1 MSEVKL
7 RISKRGPFQLE
18 LKLEYPIARSKKHE
32 SNLYDFNGYFF
43 IPSQLGINHSTYSTS
58 DFYEDYFSYTRFGIL
73 DFSLDDLLSH
83 HIRTNP
89 LWRIDSIVT
98 TYFDG
103 IPYREGLLYELK
115 TFYNIFRDQMK
126 ILKSEFRKLKHKV
139 DEEDYHPYEL
149 FSSYNEK
156 IQKIFDS
163 FHQYKEFFYDE
174 RHDEE
179 LKWSYRWVDEGIYID
194 YEKLLWSV
202 YDTALIGQDESLI
215 NLCVE
220 ELKKNIDYR
229 NSQDYLHFTY
239 KYNNKKNEAF
249 IFREHSIRK
258 WAELNLHMTRTDSRS
273 PKQVSFLLISL
284 STGIAMFIFLVL
296 TLLIVNKFTHQP
308 FMWILSGVIVYVLR
322 DQIKDNLKEYSK
334 KMSPLFVSDREQY
347 LIDPKNNKR
356 SGVSREWVSFVD
368 FKKIPQEVRSLRERD
383 KNKLDK
389 YLLSE
394 NILHFRKRTLFKS
407 RRLTHNHPR
416 LPSVTDILRFD
427 LRRCFHKMDTAVEDL
442 FVLNEEQRLQRVQAQ
457 RVYHI
462 GLVVSIA
469 EKRSGLKRP
478 IEQQYR
484 FRVVASEEEILR
496 IERVR
501 ENKLT

>member
-1 MSEVKL
+1 
-7 RISKRGPFQLE
+7 
-18 LKLEYPIARSKKHE
+18 
-32 SNLYDFNGYFF
+32 
-43 IPSQLGINHSTYSTS
+43 
-58 DFYEDYFSYTRFGIL
+58 
-73 DFSLDDLLSH
+73 
-83 HIRTNP
+83 
-89 LWRIDSIVT
+89 
-98 TYFDG
+98 
-103 IPYREGLLYELK
+103 
-115 TFYNIFRDQMK
+115 
-126 ILKSEFRKLKHKV
+126 
-139 DEEDYHPYEL
+139 
-149 FSSYNEK
+149 
-156 IQKIFDS
+156 
-163 FHQYKEFFYDE
+163 
-174 RHDEE
+174 
-179 LKWSYRWVDEGIYID
+179 
-194 YEKLLWSV
+194 
-202 YDTALIGQDESLI
+202 
-215 NLCVE
+215 
-220 ELKKNIDYR
+220 
-229 NSQDYLHFTY
+229 
-239 KYNNKKNEAF
+239 
-249 IFREHSIRK
+249 
-258 WAELNLHMTRTDSRS
+258 
-273 PKQVSFLLISL
+273 
-284 STGIAMFIFLVL
+284 MFIFLVL